1 MWYLN
6 LPKSVFKFI
15 VVVFSLASCQ
25 RSDSFDLKITSETSA
40 IDSLFLEESISKKVI
55 FKIPISKSSTTISQ
69 VVNTITIG
77 SVHFKDGKQG
87 YLTILRPG
95 KRVKMHIKADS
106 SISTGHVEDSLLTYL
121 WKSNNSFLAD
131 NGDFIFSTQSPDSL
145 IALFNGFRL
154 KRKAV
159 IEKYSPILDSEV
171 SDLLHFQNTARLY
184 SFLFF
189 YGRILKKLSP
199 RNTFYDFVKQ
209 METDSKWIKTFP
221 SNTLYRYEV
230 EYLKVHDAI
239 KSIDSFLGF
248 IEKQKIDQDHKDFL
262 KSMYITDLIEKPFK
276 FERHKDL
283 LNSKSLRHVIQ
294 REKDNRYVSLI
305 KRSAQLF
312 FSIQHGE
319 PAYNFTAE
327 TVTGKKVSLSDFEG
341 KIVFI
346 DNWASWCG
354 PCIVE
359 RPKVLKMADKY
370 SGNTN
375 VTFLMI
381 SVDAKKSDWM
391 NFLKNQGL
399 SSHYGI
405 DLIIENG
412 MHSEYGKN
420 YNIKFIPKY
429 MLIDQKGFIINSNI
443 HDLPSSVEKLINV
456 NLKNR

>member
-1 MWYLN
+1 
-6 LPKSVFKFI
+6 
-15 VVVFSLASCQ
+15 
-25 RSDSFDLKITSETSA
+25 
-40 IDSLFLEESISKKVI
+40 
-55 FKIPISKSSTTISQ
+55 
-69 VVNTITIG
+69 
-77 SVHFKDGKQG
+77 
-87 YLTILRPG
+87 
-95 KRVKMHIKADS
+95 MHIKADS